1 LRFRNIS
8 VVLVKFTLERI
19 VELLIII

>member
-8 VVLVKFTLERI
+8 QIF
-19 VELLIII
+19 